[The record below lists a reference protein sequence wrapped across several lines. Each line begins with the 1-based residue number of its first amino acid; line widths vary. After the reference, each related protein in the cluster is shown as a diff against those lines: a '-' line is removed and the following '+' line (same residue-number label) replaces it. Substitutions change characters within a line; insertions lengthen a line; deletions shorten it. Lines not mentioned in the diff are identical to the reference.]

1 MRLSYFGGFFISGE
15 DSYGLDFIE
24 LGNEIK
30 FLSNSKSRLKILNYL
45 FKKNRSLK
53 ELQEKTNLN
62 YSSISGI
69 LSQLEKKEYIKKIG
83 SKYILTSLGKMKMY
97 YLFSSNQTLNFI
109 DELNDF
115 FTTHNVKPLLSS
127 FKDLNTVHRF
137 EMVQSS
143 ISDIYRAVN
152 IFETYSKGSSSV
164 NVILPFLYSGI
175 NSIFDNWLEKEVG
188 VNLIL
193 NKDVYNALFD
203 KIDKWQI
210 KDKLRNKFF
219 NISILNKPL
228 DISLVVSDKGVA
240 LGLFKIDGTFDF
252 NYTLVSSDRSA
263 KIWANLLFEEYKDRC
278 SEHIFLKEMIYDKGS

>member
-1 MRLSYFGGFFISGE
+1 MSE
-15 DSYGLDFIE
+15 DSYSIDFAE
-24 LGNEIK
+24 LSSEVK
-30 FLSNSKSRLKILNYL
+30 FLSNSKSRLKILNCL
-45 FKKNRSLK
+45 FKKDRSLK

-69 LSQLEKKEYIKKIG
+69 LLQLEKKEYIKKIG
-83 SKYILTSLGKMKMY
+83 SNYVLTSLGKMKMH
-97 YLFSSNQTLNFI
+97 YLFSCNQTLNFI

-115 FTTHNVKPLLSS
+115 FTTHNVKPLISS
-127 FKDLNTVHRF
+127 FKDLNIFHRF
-137 EMVQSS
+137 DMVQSS

-175 NSIFDNWLEKEVG
+175 DSIFDNWFEKEVG

-193 NKDVYNALFD
+193 NKEVYNALFD

-219 NISILNKPL
+219 NISILDKPL
-228 DISLVVSDKGVA
+228 DMSLVVSDKGVA

-252 NYTLVSSDRSA
+252 NYTLISSNKTA
-263 KIWANLLFEEYKDRC
+263 KIWANLLFEEYQKSC
-278 SEHIFLKEMIYDKGS
+278 VEHISLKEMIYDKRSL